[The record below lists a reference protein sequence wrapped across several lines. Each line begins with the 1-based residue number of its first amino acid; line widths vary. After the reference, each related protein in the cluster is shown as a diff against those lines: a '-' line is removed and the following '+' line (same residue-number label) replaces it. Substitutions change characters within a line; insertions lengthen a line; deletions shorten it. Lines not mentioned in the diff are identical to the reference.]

1 MPIVSKP
8 PEFVVH
14 VRCLHC
20 RHKSLL
26 SNKELADFGIQPEAP
41 IVSFVKRLR
50 CKKCGSGGVLANR
63 IESDQPAARRLRA

>member
-1 MPIVSKP
+1 MPIVSRP

-26 SNKELADFGIQPEAP
+26 SNTDLADVGIPP
-41 IVSFVKRLR
+41 ILL
-50 CKKCGSGGVLANR
+50 KKSVNNSR
-63 IESDQPAARRLRA
+63 

>member
-1 MPIVSKP
+1 MPIVSRP

-26 SNKELADFGIQPEAP
+26 SNTDLADSGIPPQAP
-41 IVSFVKRLR
+41 IASFVKRLR
-50 CKKCGSGGVLANR
+50 CKKCGSGSVLANR
-63 IESDQPAARRLRA
+63 IERDQPAARRLRA